1 MNTLEDIEIEELER
15 LSKIENRTFLQERE
29 FLYLK
34 EEYLKEIKKSLD
46 TIES

>member
-34 EEYLKEIKKSLD
+34 EKYINEIKSNLD
-46 TIES
+46 KIES